1 MNKENLLTVFLAVLV
16 VVSAIQA
23 IQLVSLGSALST
35 GAVVSKPAPS
45 SASSGSGTG
54 HVTNL
59 PSNLDDL
66 SGMVGGC

>member
-23 IQLVSLGSALST
+23 IQLISIGNSLST
-35 GAVVSKPAPS
+35 GAVVSKPAPKP
-45 SASSGSGTG
+45 AASGTTG
-54 HVTNL
+54 NAVET

>member
-23 IQLVSLGSALST
+23 IQLISLGSALST
-35 GAVVSKPAPS
+35 GAVVSRPAPAP
-45 SASSGSGTG
+45 ASGATG
-54 HVTNL
+54 EATAL

>member
-16 VVSAIQA
+16 VVSAVQA

-35 GAVVSKPAPS
+35 GAAVSRPTPTPA
-45 SASSGSGTG
+45 AAGSGG
-54 HVTNL
+54 GQL

>member
-35 GAVVSKPAPS
+35 GAAVSRPAPAPA
-45 SASSGSGTG
+45 ASGGSGG
-54 HVTNL
+54 GNL

>member
-23 IQLVSLGSALST
+23 IQLISIGNSLST
-35 GAVVSKPAPS
+35 GAVVSKPAPKPA
-45 SASSGSGTG
+45 ASSGATG
-54 HVTNL
+54 NAVET